1 MSVPAIARPGPG
13 AAPRPRRFG
22 PVNWIGLW
30 TLYRRDVWRVIK
42 DYRDSVLG
50 VAVTALLYL
59 VAFRLA
65 GGAVEVPG
73 GVSFAQ
79 FLVPGLAMTGI
90 CQQAFSTG
98 AVSLIFDKMEG
109 MIADPLMA
117 PLTPAERAIAYAA
130 ATTTGGLLSGLA
142 ILAAMTP
149 LVPLPVTFP
158 GAVLFFAVAGSLL
171 HGLLGL
177 LAGVV
182 SVKWDHFAAW
192 LGFVVIPISFL
203 SGAFYPIANLPEI
216 GRTIVAWNPVFYA
229 IDGFR
234 YGFTGSSEGA
244 PLLGALVLLAIDAAL
259 FVAIYRLFASGYK
272 LKP

>member
-1 MSVPAIARPGPG
+1 MSAPAMAGLR
-13 AAPRPRRFG
+13 AAAVPRPRRFG
-22 PVNWIGLW
+22 QVNWIGLW

-65 GGAVEVPG
+65 GGAVELPG
-73 GVSFAQ
+73 GISFAQ

-149 LVPLPVTFP
+149 LVPLPVTYP

-203 SGAFYPIANLPEI
+203 SGAFYPIANLPGI

-234 YGFTGSSEGA
+234 YGFTGRSEGA

>member
-1 MSVPAIARPGPG
+1 MSAPALAPGGPG

-22 PVNWIGLW
+22 RVNWIGLW
-30 TLYRRDVWRVIK
+30 TLYRRDAWRVVK

-50 VAVTALLYL
+50 AAVTALLYL

-65 GGAVEVPG
+65 GGAVAVPG

-79 FLVPGLAMTGI
+79 FLLPGLAMTGI

-98 AVSLIFDKMEG
+98 AVSLIYDKMEG

-117 PLTPAERAIAYAA
+117 PLTAGERTVAYAA
-130 ATTTGGLLSGLA
+130 AATCGGLISGAA
-142 ILAAMTP
+142 ILAALTL
-149 LVPLPVTFP
+149 LVPLPLASPV
-158 GAVLFFAVAGSLL
+158 AVLFFAVAGGLL
-171 HGLLGL
+171 HALLGL

-203 SGAFYPIANLPEI
+203 SGAFYPIANLPAI
-216 GRTIVAWNPVFYA
+216 GRAIVAWNPVFYA

-234 YGFTGSSEGA
+234 YGFTGASEGA
-244 PLLGALVLLAIDAAL
+244 PLAGAGILLAIDAAL
-259 FVAIYRLFASGYK
+259 FVALYRLFRSGWK
-272 LKP
+272 LKA